1 MARRG
6 CPCLRRSAA
15 TDRMTTFAG
24 QSTERAS
31 ELRPDDA
38 AFDISDEADVE
49 ALLRAEEAHFWHKAR
64 NRFIRGKLVDLGVLP
79 GARILELGCG
89 AGCVSA
95 ELSRAGYEVTGV
107 DGHRSLLGVACT
119 RAREARFL
127 CHDLRRGLPDLEL
140 GAFDLVGLFDVIEHL
155 DDPSRALADALRFA
169 KPGGYVV
176 GTVPAL
182 MALWSSIDEHA
193 GHKTRYSAKRLSA
206 TLARLEHAKVLAI
219 APFFRSLVP
228 LVWLQ
233 RRLLSKSRDADRR
246 NHAAASVQNLRVP
259 PRPINAGLFAMV
271 AAEHALASLLGTI
284 PLPGASLWF
293 SLRRD
298 EGDRRA

>member
-1 MARRG
+1 
-6 CPCLRRSAA
+6 
-15 TDRMTTFAG
+15 MTTSTAP
-24 QSTERAS
+24 STEQGS

-38 AFDISDEADVE
+38 AFDISDEADVR

-64 NRFIRGKLVDLGVLP
+64 NRFIRGKLVDLGVAP

-95 ELSRAGYEVTGV
+95 ELSRAGYDVTGV

-119 RAREARFL
+119 RAPRARFL

-140 GAFDLVGLFDVIEHL
+140 ANFDVVGLFDVIEHL
-155 DDPSRALADALRFA
+155 DDPARALADALRCV
-169 KPGGYVV
+169 KPSGHVV

-193 GHKTRYSAKRLSA
+193 GHKTRYSAEGLHA
-206 TLARLEHAKVLAI
+206 TLASASGAKVLEI

-228 LVWLQ
+228 LVWMQ
-233 RRLLSKSRDADRR
+233 RRFLSQARDADRGH
-246 NHAAASVQNLRVP
+246 HAAASVQNLRVP
-259 PRPINAGLFAMV
+259 PRPVNAGLFAMV
-271 AAEHALASLLGTI
+271 TAEHALASRLGRLR
-284 PLPGASLWF
+284 LPGASLWF

-298 EGDRRA
+298 DGVGAPRFRAG

>member
-1 MARRG
+1 
-6 CPCLRRSAA
+6 
-15 TDRMTTFAG
+15 MTTLAG
-24 QSTERAS
+24 QSTEHAS
-31 ELRPDDA
+31 ELKPDDA

-64 NRFIRGKLVDLGVLP
+64 NRFIRGKITKLGVLP

-119 RAREARFL
+119 RAPQARFF

-140 GAFDLVGLFDVIEHL
+140 GTFDLVGLFDVIEHL
-155 DDPSRALADALRFA
+155 DDPIRALADALRFA
-169 KPGGYVV
+169 KAGGYVV

-193 GHKTRYSAKRLSA
+193 GHKTRYSATRLSA
-206 TLARLEHAKVLAI
+206 TLAGLAGATVLET

-233 RRLLSKSRDADRR
+233 RRLLSQSRDADRH

-259 PRPINAGLFAMV
+259 PPPINAGLFAMV
-271 AAEHALASLLGTI
+271 AAEQALAPLLGPI
-284 PLPGASLWF
+284 PGTSLWF